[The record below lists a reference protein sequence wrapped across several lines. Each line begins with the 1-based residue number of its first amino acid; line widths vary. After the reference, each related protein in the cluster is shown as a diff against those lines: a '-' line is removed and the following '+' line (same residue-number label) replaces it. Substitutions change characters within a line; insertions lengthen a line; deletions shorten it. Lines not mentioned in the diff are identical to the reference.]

1 MSRTAMLMS
10 LSALTP
16 VHAGCSDKLGI
27 IDLPIQREVHTSFP
41 KIEASSLKGSIRHS
55 LAKAGDADLDDL
67 FGPDNP
73 KTEHH
78 ASAISFSDARIL
90 FFPIKSVKGIF
101 AWVTCPMVLERFIED
116 LKLILVS
123 APEEIE
129 KIEVLKKA
137 GSFLS
142 KFEEGARITQ
152 GSILEVEE
160 KPSRVVL
167 EEYLYETAKDHINE
181 NGFTRFVEGIQVLL
195 PDIGMPKDSLM
206 KRAILIPDA
215 HFTDFVNQSTEVATR
230 IKINSETGTVI
241 NGALFNE
248 EYLPSESILY
258 SIVFADAIRVASEHD
273 QRDTAKEI
281 REKLNENQIF
291 QIGANMTLGKG
302 LVAITIVKAG
312 DIIGGCESG
321 K

>member
-16 VHAGCSDKLGI
+16 VHVGGSNKLGI

-41 KIEASSLKGSIRHS
+41 KIEASGLKGSIRHS
-55 LAKAGDADLDDL
+55 LAKDVDLDIL
-67 FGPDNP
+67 FGPENP
-73 KTEHH
+73 KTDHY
-78 ASAISFSDARIL
+78 ASALSFSDARIL
-90 FFPIKSVKGIF
+90 FFPVKSLKGIF

-123 APEEIE
+123 APGETE
-129 KIEVLKKA
+129 KIKVLKQVS
-137 GSFLS
+137 SFLRKS
-142 KFEEGARITQ
+142 EEEARITQ
-152 GSILEVEE
+152 ESILEVDR
-160 KPSRVVL
+160 KSSKVVL
-167 EEYLYETAKDHINE
+167 EEYLYEVVKDPVNE
-181 NGFTRFVEGIQVLL
+181 DGFTKFVELIQMLL

-230 IKINSETGTVI
+230 IKIDSKTGTVTE
-241 NGALFNE
+241 GALFNE

-258 SIVFADAIRVASEHD
+258 SIVFADAIRAGREYD
-273 QRDTAKEI
+273 QRDAVEEI
-281 REKLNENQIF
+281 REKLNKKRIF

-302 LVAITIVKAG
+302 FVASKLVKAG
-312 DIIGGCESG
+312 DILGRCETS